1 MSDAGAQT
9 CNIPCKGKKLI
20 ESERKSS
27 LLKVENI
34 ILQYDP
40 WYCLLSTKNNSQP
53 WLNKSDGAQTEV
65 FRWKWPKMSISKL
78 SLALKRMRSFLSS
91 FFSKLSDNPIPW
103 DHYRVIFEVL
113 YSWGVSSNWIKLVP
127 ECSNLYCNIPLLLIL
142 FLIN

>member
-1 MSDAGAQT
+1 MSDDGARRF
-9 CNIPCKGKKLI
+9 NIPCKGKKLI
-20 ESERKSS
+20 ETERKKLEIAYFSMTPGIVYCPLKTTHS
-27 LLKVENI
+27 L
-34 ILQYDP
+34 D
-40 WYCLLSTKNNSQP
+40 WG
-53 WLNKSDGAQTEV
+53 KSDGAQTEV

-78 SLALKRMRSFLSS
+78 SLALKRMGSFLS

-103 DHYRVIFEVL
+103 DYYRVIFEVL

>member
-1 MSDAGAQT
+1 MQRKET
-9 CNIPCKGKKLI
+9 YWEWKK
-20 ESERKSS
+20 KVY
-27 LLKVENI
+27 LLKVENR

-40 WYCLLSTKNNSQP
+40 WYCLLSTKHNSQA

-78 SLALKRMRSFLSS
+78 SLALKRMGSFLSS
-91 FFSKLSDNPIPW
+91 FFFSSKLSDNPIPW